1 MTTKTLNMRIALPV
15 FTLSFVFCS
24 MSPVKAQQA
33 DRFAWAITDAQP
45 GGSNWSFLRKLNLET
60 GEYSAVLLDGNN
72 SNLAVYNAG
81 NKKPIETPLTD
92 ARFGNTIN
100 AAFGTGVAAMA
111 FDKKTNR
118 LYYTP
123 MLFDQLRYIDLK
135 TMKVYFVMDKGF
147 TGKPVKNADQGNIVT
162 RMVIAADGFGYA
174 LTNDATQLI
183 RFSTGKKFLSED
195 LGAIVDDPANKGM
208 SIHNSCTSF
217 GGDMIADN
225 EGNLFV
231 ISARNQIFRINP
243 STKVAT
249 HLGLINGLPEGYTV
263 NGAAVNAEN
272 RIIVSSAMRTET
284 FTVDHKSWSAT
295 PYAINSTAWN
305 SSDLANSNLLTSSE
319 KNNNTVDFVS
329 RNPAPNSGEGKISL
343 YPNPVTN
350 NQFVMQFS
358 QLKAGNYSIEVTDVM
373 GRRVLQQ
380 NMSISGDNHAQ
391 VMKLDP
397 AAARG
402 IYLLKVTDGGKQE
415 VYSTKIVVQ

>member
-1 MTTKTLNMRIALPV
+1 MRIALPL
-15 FTLSFVFCS
+15 FALSFVFCS
-24 MSPVKAQQA
+24 IAPAAAQQT

-45 GGSNWSFLRKLNLET
+45 GGSNWTFLRKLNLQT
-60 GEYSAVLLDGNN
+60 GEYSAILLDGNN
-72 SNLAVYNAG
+72 SNLPVYNAS

-100 AAFGTGVAAMA
+100 AAFGNGVAAMA
-111 FDKKTNR
+111 YDKKSKR

-135 TMKVYFVMDKGF
+135 TMMVYFVMDKGF
-147 TGKPVKNADQGNIVT
+147 TGNPVKNADQGNIVT
-162 RMVIAADGFGYA
+162 RMVIASDGFGYA

-183 RFSTGKKFLSED
+183 RFSTGKKFLTED
-195 LGAIVDDPANKGM
+195 LGAIVDDPANKGV

-231 ISARNQIFRINP
+231 ISARNQVFKINP

-249 HLGLINGLPEGYTV
+249 HLGMINGLPEGFTV
-263 NGAAVNAEN
+263 NGAAVNPEN

-284 FTVDHKSWSAT
+284 FTVDHQNWSAT
-295 PYAINSTAWN
+295 AYTISNIAWN
-305 SSDLANSNLLTSSE
+305 SSDLANSNLLTTSE
-319 KNNNTVDFVS
+319 KNNNPVDFIS
-329 RNPAPNSGEGKISL
+329 RNPAPNSGDGKISL

-373 GRRVLQQ
+373 GRRVVQQ

-391 VMKLDP
+391 VVKLDP

-402 IYLLKVTDGGKQE
+402 IYLIKVTDGGKQE
-415 VYSTKIVVQ
+415 VYSSKVIVQ

>member
-1 MTTKTLNMRIALPV
+1 MTTKTLNMRIALPL
-15 FTLSFVFCS
+15 LSLSAILCFSSLVQ
-24 MSPVKAQQA
+24 AQQS

-45 GGSNWSFLRKLNLET
+45 GGSNWSFLRKLNLQT
-60 GEYSAVLLDGNN
+60 GEYSAVLLDGSNN
-72 SNLAVYNAG
+72 TLTVYNAT

-92 ARFGNTIN
+92 ARFGNTVN
-100 AAFGTGVAAMA
+100 AAFGNGVAAMA

-135 TMKVYFVMDKGF
+135 TMKVYFVMDKAF

-162 RMVIAADGFGYA
+162 RMVIASDGFGYA

-183 RFSTGKKFLSED
+183 RFSTGKTLTTED
-195 LGAIVDDPANKGM
+195 LGAIVDDPANKGV

-231 ISARNQIFRINP
+231 ISARNQVFKINP
-243 STKVAT
+243 ANKVAT
-249 HLGLINGLPEGYTV
+249 HLGMIDGLPEGFTV
-263 NGAAVNAEN
+263 NGAAVNEEN
-272 RIIVSSAMRTET
+272 RIVVSSALRTEY
-284 FTVDHKSWSAT
+284 FTVNQHDWSAI
-295 PYAINSTAWN
+295 PYAISNTSWN
-305 SSDLANSNLLTSSE
+305 SSDLANSNLLTTTV
-319 KNNNTVDFVS
+319 KNSNTVDFVS
-329 RNPAPNSGEGKISL
+329 RNPAPHSGDGKISL
-343 YPNPVTN
+343 YPNPVSN

-358 QLKAGNYSIEVTDVM
+358 QLKAGNYSLQVTDVM
-373 GRRVLQQ
+373 GRSIVLQ
-380 NMSISGDNHAQ
+380 NISISGDNHAQ
-391 VMKLDP
+391 VVKLDP

-402 IYLLKVTDGGKQE
+402 IYLIKVTDGGKQE

>member
-1 MTTKTLNMRIALPV
+1 MRIALPV
-15 FTLSFVFCS
+15 FTLSFIVCS
-24 MSPVKAQQA
+24 MSPVKAQQT

-45 GGSNWSFLRKLNLET
+45 GGSNWSFLRKLNLQT
-60 GEYSAVLLDGNN
+60 GEYSAVLLDGSNN
-72 SNLAVYNAG
+72 TLAVYNAA

-135 TMKVYFVMDKGF
+135 TMKVYFVMDNGF

-195 LGAIVDDPANKGM
+195 LGAIVDDPANKGV
-208 SIHNSCTSF
+208 SIHNACTSF

-225 EGNLFV
+225 EGHLFV
-231 ISARNQIFRINP
+231 ISARNQVFKINP
-243 STKVAT
+243 SNKVAT
-249 HLGLINGLPEGYTV
+249 HLGMINGLPEGYTV

-284 FTVDHKSWSAT
+284 FTVDHQNWSAT
-295 PYAINSTAWN
+295 PYAISSTAWN

-391 VMKLDP
+391 VVKLDP

-402 IYLLKVTDGGKQE
+402 IYLIKVMDGGKQE
-415 VYSTKIVVQ
+415 VYSSKVIVQ